1 MNIERKYKLQ
11 KKRLKKS
18 QDKINKL
25 QGKLDNEKSIS
36 EKQIEKLR
44 LELKI
49 LKIENEKYASL
60 MNETEKTRQEWLKQ
74 IDELKNKNDECSIL
88 IRQLKTFRKK
98 MNI

>member
-74 IDELKNKNDECSIL
+74 IDELKNKNDECLIL